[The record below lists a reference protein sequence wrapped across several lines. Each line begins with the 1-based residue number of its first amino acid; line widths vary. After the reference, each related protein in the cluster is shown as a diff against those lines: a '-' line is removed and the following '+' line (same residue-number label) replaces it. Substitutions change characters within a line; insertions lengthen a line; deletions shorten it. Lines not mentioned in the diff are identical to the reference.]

1 MQEPT
6 REQGQ
11 ESLGRQPRGGAGA
24 EGWNS
29 PSAILVQTLASTTHT
44 SLPHH
49 HHGMGRQR
57 RNQRRNAATI
67 RLGTV
72 IMCNASQIVR
82 NSGSRPCTQYTVS
95 PSAQLHLTPLL
106 PHAVVCRSLPPSAAL
121 MTVAPNDA
129 APQNNIFPLD

>member
-1 MQEPT
+1 MQQPT
-6 REQGQ
+6 REEGQ
-11 ESLGRQPRGGAGA
+11 ESLGRQPRGGAEGA

-106 PHAVVCRSLPPSAAL
+106 PHAVVCRTQSAAIRRIDDCG
-121 MTVAPNDA
+121 PE
-129 APQNNIFPLD
+129 